1 MNNDLKT
8 SENKTSNSRIQEKC
22 LTFQFFDDFCNYSWP
37 LSNMEFSNKREKPG
51 LIFSKTKNWYYITY
65 PDLIIKN
72 ERIHRLKDTAI
83 WNCFWANKETCFA
96 TLALL
101 WSLFF
106 VHNSFK
112 YNNKKDYGFRDLL
125 FKFFSVSLHQIQ
137 KGVISNFSKP
147 FLVSFWPAVWV
158 IFCVSKGWYL
168 LWKATITWSIKNWK

>member
-8 SENKTSNSRIQEKC
+8 SKNKTSNSRIQEKC

-51 LIFSKTKNWYYITY
+51 LIFCKQKIDKLHYT
-65 PDLIIKN
+65 PQDLIIKN
-72 ERIHRLKDTAI
+72 ERIYRFKDVAI

-112 YNNKKDYGFRDLL
+112 YNNKKGYGFRDLL
-125 FKFFSVSLHQIQ
+125 FKFFSFFASSLHQIQ

-158 IFCVSKGWYL
+158 IFLCF
-168 LWKATITWSIKNWK
+168 